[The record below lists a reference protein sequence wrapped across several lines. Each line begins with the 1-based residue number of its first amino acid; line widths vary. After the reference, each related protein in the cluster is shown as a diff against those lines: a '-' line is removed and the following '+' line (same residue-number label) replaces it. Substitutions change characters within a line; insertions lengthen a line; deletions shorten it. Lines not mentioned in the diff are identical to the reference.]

1 MTETQIKSI
10 QAHNKEYKVKKVVNS
25 MLLIVT
31 LTLIFGAL
39 SYALIQ
45 INNAVFQLSISESLW
60 CGLAMALVTA
70 YYFFQKAKK
79 QSKSATE

>member
-1 MTETQIKSI
+1 MNNLTETNHKNWNNEPKL
-10 QAHNKEYKVKKVVNS
+10 NKVLHS
-25 MLLIVT
+25 LVT
-31 LTLIFGAL
+31 IIGLTLFFGAL

-45 INNAVFQLSISESLW
+45 INNGVFQLTISESLW